1 MAIKEELAAEL
12 ARQMAEVFSQE
23 IYGDEGP
30 DLDCDIDQI
39 EDVAVLAARA
49 AFDATIARALELQ
62 NQRLPQQM
70 PCPKCQTD
78 GSVRLETRTIQG
90 RIGPAEIREPVC
102 HCPVCD
108 RDFFPSAGSTAAG

>member
-1 MAIKEELAAEL
+1 MAIKEELAAKL
-12 ARQMAEVFSQE
+12 AGQMAEVFSKG
-23 IYGDEGP
+23 IYGDDGP

-49 AFDATIARALELQ
+49 AFDAVIAQALELQ
-62 NQRLPQQM
+62 NQRLPDRL

-78 GSVRLETRTIQG
+78 SSVQFETRTIQG
-90 RIGPAEIREPVC
+90 RMGPAEIREPVC

-108 RDFFPSAGSTAAG
+108 RDFFPSAGNLAAG